1 LLLDFFTRLAPWPVH
16 WIDPAAAIARR
27 ADHVISDRFPKGAFS
42 EGRPGFS
49 FQYTSGAAPAENLVA
64 ALADLRGAK
73 ENLRAG
79 V

>member
-1 LLLDFFTRLAPWPVH
+1 
-16 WIDPAAAIARR
+16 
-27 ADHVISDRFPKGAFS
+27 VISDRFPKGAFS

-73 ENLRAG
+73 EISARGLSPYFGGA
-79 V
+79 